1 MAEWYDN
8 CSRENGLRKMLVVR
22 CKNCGV
28 ELTSHSGKSQSCGCS
43 NMMTVKGD
51 SVTAV
56 DLTRVVMVN
65 SGKATHKSTDV
76 LSPQELAW
84 QEERRKRKVRK
95 LDFEV
100 R

>member
-1 MAEWYDN
+1 
-8 CSRENGLRKMLVVR
+8 MLVVQ
-22 CKNCGV
+22 CKDCRKEISSSAGR
-28 ELTSHSGKSQSCGCS
+28 TQSCGCP
-43 NMMTVKGD
+43 NMMTVQGD

-56 DLTRVVMVN
+56 DLNRVVMVSSN
-65 SGKATHKSTDV
+65 HKNKSKDSV
-76 LSPQELAW
+76 LSPQDLSF

>member
-1 MAEWYDN
+1 
-8 CSRENGLRKMLVVR
+8 MLVVQ
-22 CKNCGV
+22 CKDCRK
-28 ELTSHSGKSQSCGCS
+28 EISSHPSQARSCGCP
-43 NMMTVKGD
+43 NMTTVKGD

-56 DLTRVVMVN
+56 DLSRVVMIQ
-65 SGKATHKSTDV
+65 SLTKKETKTKDV
-76 LSPQELAW
+76 LTTQDLAF

>member
-1 MAEWYDN
+1 
-8 CSRENGLRKMLVVR
+8 MLVVQ
-22 CKNCGV
+22 CKDCRK
-28 ELTSHSGKSQSCGCS
+28 ELSSDSGRSQSCGCP

-56 DLTRVVMVN
+56 DLTRVIMLQSN
-65 SGKATHKSTDV
+65 RKNTKSNA
-76 LSPQELAW
+76 LSPQDLAF
-84 QEERRKRKVRK
+84 QEERRRRKVRN

>member
-1 MAEWYDN
+1 
-8 CSRENGLRKMLVVR
+8 MLVVQ
-22 CKNCGV
+22 CKDCRK
-28 ELTSHSGKSQSCGCS
+28 EIISHETQSKSCGCP
-43 NMMTVKGD
+43 NMMTDIGD

-56 DLTRVVMVN
+56 DLTHVVMIQSN
-65 SGKATHKSTDV
+65 KKQSKHQS
-76 LSPQELAW
+76 LFSPQELQF

>member
-1 MAEWYDN
+1 
-8 CSRENGLRKMLVVR
+8 MLVVR
-22 CKNCGV
+22 CRECNT
-28 ELTSHSGKSQSCGCS
+28 EISSHETQAKSCGCP
-43 NMMTVKGD
+43 NMTTVKGD

-56 DLTRVVMVN
+56 DLSKVLMVQ
-65 SGKATHKSTDV
+65 SAQKESKQQS
-76 LSPQELAW
+76 LFSPQELQF